1 MLRALA
7 VPSVR
12 QATSNPRATTMRL
25 RSLLSAL
32 LLLSASAVGAVA
44 QSATTPVAP
53 APALAGQARAYATA
67 IAADRRFILDTMR
80 VLGAPGASVTVISD
94 GSVVWSEGFGWADL
108 EQRVPVTPL
117 TRFRIGSVSK
127 SLTSIGLG
135 LLLQEGKIELD
146 APVQRYVPGFPV
158 KQAPV
163 TIRELAGHTAGI
175 RHYRGNEMV
184 MQRHYASVAEA
195 LDIFSRDTLLFTPGS
210 RFSYSSYGFNLL
222 SAAMERAAGE
232 PFVEFMARRV
242 IEPLGLRHTVAEFTD
257 SLIPFRAHFYT
268 RADSG
273 TGIVN
278 APYTD
283 NSYKWAGG
291 GFLSTTEDLAHLG
304 QLLLDGAVLRP
315 DVRQLLWTSQ
325 RTTDGRETGYGMGWF
340 TDHDAAGRRRV
351 FHSGGSIGGTAY
363 LLIYPDQKLVLA
375 LLVNSDRT
383 FVRAAPRIA
392 EAFLAER

>member
-1 MLRALA
+1 
-7 VPSVR
+7 
-12 QATSNPRATTMRL
+12 MRI
-25 RSLLSAL
+25 RSLPFSIAIV
-32 LLLSASAVGAVA
+32 ASIAAHAIA
-44 QSATTPVAP
+44 QSSAPPVAP
-53 APALAGQARAYATA
+53 APAVAGQSRAFASE
-67 IAADRRFILDTMR
+67 IAMERRFILDTMR
-80 VLGAPGASVTVISD
+80 VLGAPGASVTVIKD
-94 GSVVWSEGFGWADL
+94 GAIVWSEGFGWADL
-108 EQRVPVTPL
+108 EQRVPVTTL

-135 LLLQEGKIELD
+135 LLLQDGKIDLD
-146 APVQRYVPGFPV
+146 APVQRYVPSFPV
-158 KQAPV
+158 KRAPV

-184 MQRHYASVAEA
+184 MQRHYASVSEA
-195 LDIFSRDTLLFTPGS
+195 LDIFSRDTLLFTPGT

-222 SAAMERAAGE
+222 SAAMERASGE
-232 PFVEFMARRV
+232 PFVEFMTRRV
-242 IEPLGLRHTVAEFTD
+242 IEPLGLQHTVAEFTD

-273 TGIVN
+273 NGIIN
-278 APYTD
+278 AEYTD

-291 GFLSTTEDLAHLG
+291 GFLSTTEDLARLG
-304 QLLLDGAVLRP
+304 QLLLDGGVLRP
-315 DVRQLLWTSQ
+315 EIRQLLWTSQ
-325 RTTDGRETGYGMGWF
+325 RTTDGKETGYGMGWF

-351 FHSGGSIGGTAY
+351 FHSGGSVGGTAY

-392 EAFLAER
+392 EGFLSAP

>member
-1 MLRALA
+1 
-7 VPSVR
+7 
-12 QATSNPRATTMRL
+12 MRI
-25 RSLLSAL
+25 RSLSFSL
-32 LLLSASAVGAVA
+32 LVVAVTAAHARA
-44 QSATTPVAP
+44 QSPALPVAP
-53 APALAGQARAYATA
+53 APAVAGEARAFLSA
-67 IAADRRFILDTMR
+67 IATERRFILDTMR
-80 VLGAPGASVTVISD
+80 VLGAPGASVTVIKD
-94 GSVVWSEGFGWADL
+94 GAIVWSEGFGWADL

-135 LLLQEGKIELD
+135 LLVQEGKIDLD
-146 APVQRYVPGFPV
+146 APVQRYVPSFPT
-158 KQAPV
+158 KRAPV

-175 RHYRGNEMV
+175 RHYHGNEMV
-184 MQRHYASVAEA
+184 MQRHYASVTEA
-195 LDIFSRDTLLFTPGS
+195 LDIFSRDTLLFTPGT

-232 PFVEFMARRV
+232 PFVEFMTRRV
-242 IEPLGLRHTVAEFTD
+242 IEPMGLRHTVAEFTD

-273 TGIVN
+273 NGIIN

-291 GFLSTTEDLAHLG
+291 GFLSTTEDLARMG
-304 QLLLDGAVLRP
+304 QLLLDGGVLRP
-315 DVRQLLWTSQ
+315 QIRQLLWTSQ
-325 RTTDGRETGYGMGWF
+325 RTTDGKETGYGMGWF
-340 TDHDAAGRRRV
+340 TDHDAAGRRRI
-351 FHSGGSIGGTAY
+351 FHSGGSVGGTAY
-363 LLIYPDQKLVLA
+363 LLIYPDEKLVLA

-392 EAFLAER
+392 EGFLSAP